1 MTMLARLFGEGFRI
15 FFLAAGLFALFTP
28 IVGEGGLGVPAPW
41 GMVSLTP
48 LAPAPPL
55 VWGLLDAVE

>member
-15 FFLAAGLFALFTP
+15 FFLATGLYAVFTL
-28 IVGEGGLGVPAPW
+28 IVWEGWLGVHALG

-48 LAPAPPL
+48 FAPAPH
-55 VWGLLDAVE
+55 VWHAQ